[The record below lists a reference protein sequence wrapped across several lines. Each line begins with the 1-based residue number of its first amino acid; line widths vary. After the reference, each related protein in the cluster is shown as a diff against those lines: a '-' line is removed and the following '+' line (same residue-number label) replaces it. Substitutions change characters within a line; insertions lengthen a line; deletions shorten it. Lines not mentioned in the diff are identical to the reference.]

1 MIIQY
6 EYGRNM
12 LKFILVIHGLILIFA
27 DGSGKAG
34 LTFEATN
41 NALALQRINATNTH
55 AGGWEKSELRG
66 RLNTGDL
73 WSLCLANSSP
83 R

>member
-1 MIIQY
+1 
-6 EYGRNM
+6 M
-12 LKFILVIHGLILIFA
+12 LKFVFVIHGLILIFA

-66 RLNTGDL
+66 RLNTGT
-73 WSLCLANSSP
+73 SGRFCLANSSP

>member
-1 MIIQY
+1 
-6 EYGRNM
+6 M

-41 NALALQRINATNTH
+41 NALALQRINAANTP
-55 AGGWEKSELRG
+55 AAWRSPNSAASSIPATSG
-66 RLNTGDL
+66 RF
-73 WSLCLANSSP
+73 CLANSSP

>member
-1 MIIQY
+1 
-6 EYGRNM
+6 M
-12 LKFILVIHGLILIFA
+12 LKFILVIHGLILFFA
-27 DGSGKAG
+27 DGSGKAW

-55 AGGWEKSELRG
+55 AGGWEKSELRAASIPATSG
-66 RLNTGDL
+66 RF
-73 WSLCLANSSP
+73 CLANSSP